1 MSQESAKKIEEKG
14 VKMLVAPKV
23 AEMVKPTEEV
33 KKTAETLTAEAKQ
46 QAEIKRLVNPTA
58 EQRLRSLEQMQI
70 LAKKF
75 TFLKEKKDSLEKF
88 ILSNDGTKEKIT
100 LSNAQGFNFEV
111 SNSQTIEKVLQLIQS
126 DLDLFTTRAEKEI
139 LEFNV

>member
-1 MSQESAKKIEEKG
+1 MSQESTKKTEVKAVKNSTAPTANGVVKSTEEAKKASDLKNTE
-14 VKMLVAPKV
+14 
-23 AEMVKPTEEV
+23 AE
-33 KKTAETLTAEAKQ
+33 L
-46 QAEIKRLVNPTA
+46 KRLINPTA

-70 LAKKF
+70 LAKKY
-75 TFLKEKKDSLEKF
+75 TFLKDKKDSLEKF

-111 SNSQTIEKVLQLIQS
+111 SNSQTIEKVLQVIES
-126 DLDLFTTRAEKEI
+126 DLELFTMRAEQEI